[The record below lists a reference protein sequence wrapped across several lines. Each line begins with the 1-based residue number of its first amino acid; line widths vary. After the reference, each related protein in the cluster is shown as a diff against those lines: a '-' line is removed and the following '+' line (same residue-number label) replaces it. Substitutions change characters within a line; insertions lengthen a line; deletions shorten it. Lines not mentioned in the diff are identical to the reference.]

1 MPARSHLD
9 NATAAHSNDAIND
22 SMSEVMSVA
31 MTDDRESTVGT
42 VTPSIPNPEVEH
54 VREVLATMKQTLAS
68 LGVCSCLIF
77 VTKYRTIFV
86 DEL

>member
-9 NATAAHSNDAIND
+9 NVTATNDAIND

-42 VTPSIPNPEVEH
+42 IAPSVPNPEVEH

-68 LGVCSCLIF
+68 LGVRGS
-77 VTKYRTIFV
+77 TITM
-86 DEL
+86 LRH